1 MDVNNK
7 KSMNSSS
14 DVGNLLLLSFKAA
27 QKLDFQFLRFLDK
40 NINYSGSDW
49 GWVSSGQTKHPVSV
63 ISFLS
68 SSHLRLAGKTW
79 IHMWA
84 LQNKVTDHLV

>member
-40 NINYSGSDW
+40 NINYSGAEAGRIGGGCLRD
-49 GWVSSGQTKHPVSV
+49 K
-63 ISFLS
+63 LS
-68 SSHLRLAGKTW
+68 ILS
-79 IHMWA
+79 
-84 LQNKVTDHLV
+84 NN